1 MQQNDLIIALPDGG
15 EHFLIAG
22 SLYRIILSGE
32 QTGGT
37 TAIIEMNVP
46 PGSGPIPHEH
56 PGFQESFYVVEGEV
70 EMRTKDGTTLAQ
82 KGAIVT
88 IPLDGPPHAFK
99 NISDKPA
106 KLLCIVSPAG
116 LDAFFKEA
124 GQPATEGAAPKR
136 MTDEDKLRLRSIAE
150 KYGQKLYP
158 PDFFDK

>member
-1 MQQNDLIIALPDGG
+1 MQHNELIIAPPDGG
-15 EHFLIAG
+15 DHLMIAG

-46 PGSGPIPHEH
+46 PGSGPVPHEH

-70 EMRTKDGTTLAQ
+70 EMRTKEGSTLAQ
-82 KGAIVT
+82 QGAIVT
-88 IPLDGPPHAFK
+88 IPVDGPVHAFK
-99 NISDKPA
+99 NISGRPA

-124 GQPATEGAAPKR
+124 GQPATEGATPKP
-136 MTDEDKLRLRSIAE
+136 MTDEDRLRIRAIAE

>member
-1 MQQNDLIIALPDGG
+1 MENKKLIIAPPEGG
-15 EHFLIAG
+15 EHLLIAG

-32 QTGGT
+32 QTGGK

-46 PGSGPIPHEH
+46 PGSGPMPHEH
-56 PGFQESFYVVEGEV
+56 PEFQESFYVVEGEV
-70 EMRTKDGTTLAQ
+70 EMRTKEGITLAQ

-88 IPLDGPPHAFK
+88 IPLGGPIHAFK
-99 NISDKPA
+99 NNSDKTA

-124 GQPATEGAAPKR
+124 GQPAIDGAAPTP
-136 MTDEDKLRLRSIAE
+136 MTDEDKIRLRQLAE

-158 PDFFDK
+158 PDFFDN